1 MYYSTKNKNRDAARR
16 IRQKCKNG
24 PTSQTKRNMKKG
36 YVKKSR
42 IKSRKD
48 VSRTAEFIHRRN
60 IQTMSPGSE
69 SQIPDIEDMFKTPPS
84 PSLGPP
90 PGFET
95 PPLPIPEPRRVSQS
109 FIAWARS
116 LPFQSA
122 LKHNWA
128 LDIQMNWR
136 KKMLSKRIQIRAI
149 RRDGDS
155 VLQNIRELWEFT
167 RSSYVHLLD
176 CSPLTTT
183 LEFMHDR
190 LCEISELHYAALPTP
205 GSAYNEW
212 YNINGTLA
220 HAHNLL
226 EELTDRV
233 VSVINTRS
241 GSTLMNRTLAKTVKR
256 GKFGLN
262 FSDIKALIPK
272 ETSRETSRDY
282 EEEAWKDY
290 VEEAWTNNKW

>member
-24 PTSQTKRNMKKG
+24 PTSKTKRNMKKG
-36 YVKKSR
+36 HVKKSR
-42 IKSRKD
+42 MNFKD
-48 VSRTAEFIHRRN
+48 FLRPEKFVHRRK
-60 IQTMSPGSE
+60 ILQTMSPEVKSPP
-69 SQIPDIEDMFKTPPS
+69 SPSLDIEDMFKSPPS
-84 PSLGPP
+84 PGLKPP

-95 PPLPIPEPRRVSQS
+95 PPKPRRVSQS
-109 FIAWARS
+109 FIEWARS

-136 KKMLSKRIQIRAI
+136 KKMMSKRIEIREI

-183 LEFMHDR
+183 LEFLHDR

-212 YNINGTLA
+212 HKINGTLA
-220 HAHNLL
+220 HAQNLL

-233 VSVINTRS
+233 INVITTRS
-241 GSTLMNRTLAKTVKR
+241 GSTLMNRILAKTVKR
-256 GKFGLN
+256 GKFGLK
-262 FSDIKALIPK
+262 FSDVKALIPK

-282 EEEAWKDY
+282 EEESWRDY
-290 VEEAWTNNKW
+290 VEDAWTNNKW